1 MDAELI
7 WGLVRVVLALA
18 IVVPLTIFATRWYGR
33 RQGQG
38 QGQNLRI
45 KEVLSLGTNRALYVV
60 IWEDRELLLGV
71 TAQSITVLDQ
81 KPLPHL
87 AEEEA
92 LE

>member
-33 RQGQG
+33 RQG

>member
-38 QGQNLRI
+38 LNLRI
-45 KEVLSLGTNRALYVV
+45 
-60 IWEDRELLLGV
+60 
-71 TAQSITVLDQ
+71 
-81 KPLPHL
+81 
-87 AEEEA
+87 
-92 LE
+92 